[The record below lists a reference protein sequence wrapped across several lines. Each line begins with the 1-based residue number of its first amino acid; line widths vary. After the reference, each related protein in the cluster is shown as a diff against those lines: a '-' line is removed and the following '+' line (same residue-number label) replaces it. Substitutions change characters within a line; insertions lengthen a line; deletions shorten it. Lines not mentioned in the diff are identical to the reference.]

1 MPISTNVTNLK
12 INELTEAQYDAA
24 IQGGVIGENELSIL
38 TDADTTESSTVTL
51 VAANWVNDSQTVT
64 MTGVTATNTV
74 IVAPYPTDA
83 EDYAAAGVLCVAQ
96 STGTLTFSCTTTPA
110 NDLQVNVVII

>member
-1 MPISTNVTNLK
+1 MPTSTNVQNLK
-12 INELTEAQYDAA
+12 INELTEAQFDVAV
-24 IQGGVIGENELSIL
+24 QGGIIGENEISII
-38 TDADTTESSTVTL
+38 TDADTTESLTVTL
-51 VAANWVNDSQTVT
+51 AAANWVNDSQTVT
-64 MTGVTATNTV
+64 ATGVTATNTV

-96 STGTLTFSCTTTPA
+96 GAGTLTFSCTTTPV